1 MGYSPWDHRESD
13 TTELPLQEVQVLS
26 LVGELKSC
34 KPCDV
39 AKKTKPGAEMP
50 CTYPGLSCHHLSKY
64 LKERK
69 DCRRQGRSRVLQEQ

>member
-39 AKKTKPGAEMP
+39 AKKKQN
-50 CTYPGLSCHHLSKY
+50 
-64 LKERK
+64 
-69 DCRRQGRSRVLQEQ
+69 QGQKCPAPTQACPVIISVSI